1 MRGQRRVNIESKQC
15 ANNIYDNLVRID
27 KTNYF
32 SFLLPGITIS
42 ICGAALRSKRLLTY
56 TIIHTHTYTQTHRDR
71 NSEER
76 KRMKKKE
83 KKEVT
88 CECKWRDNKI

>member
-1 MRGQRRVNIESKQC
+1 MRGQRRVNIKSKQC

-56 TIIHTHTYTQTHRDR
+56 TIIHTLTHIHTDTQTHRDR

-83 KKEVT
+83 KK
-88 CECKWRDNKI
+88 K